1 MDQSQEKAL
10 LAYCLNKP
18 GAYADQPFG
27 PDSLVVKVAGHI
39 FAQFGCGKDRDR
51 ITLKCSRQWGEFYR
65 RQFPGLVTRGY
76 HCPSVQQPYWN
87 TLLPE
92 EFPWEE
98 LLNLADHAYNQVIGK
113 LTRREREAWRLSLEQ
128 EKKNAAEQDGSAA
141 R

>member
-76 HCPSVQQPYWN
+76 HCPPVQQPYWN

-98 LLNLADHAYNQVIGK
+98 LLNLADHASTGTGSVAAIPGTGK
-113 LTRREREAWRLSLEQ
+113 EERCGTRWIS
-128 EKKNAAEQDGSAA
+128 SAVS
-141 R
+141 